1 MSPAL
6 LLPAGLAALLTL
18 AIPVVIHI
26 ARRTESRTVDFAA
39 LRWLDAAP
47 KPRRSLMI
55 DERFLLAARL
65 LLLAMITLWLA
76 APVLRNA
83 VDTRPVVAVAPGAD
97 TETVAAATDKGDH
110 VVWLAPGF
118 PEHGTLAPPASDDI
132 ISLRQLD
139 AELPADAP
147 VKVVVP
153 ATLEAVDA
161 ERPKLSRRVDWTV
174 GAEAP
179 VRRVDW
185 TVGAEAPVRRV
196 TAPDPLGLSVRY
208 APEAEDAVRYF
219 RAAATAWTP
228 VNAEPAFDAAAI
240 GRAVP
245 GNSRH
250 LIWLASGPVPEPVE
264 AWVRGGG
271 VILAALEARISVEG
285 ETIPV
290 WRGTAGEPLAVAG
303 RLGRGRVI
311 RLTRVLEAAA
321 IPQLVEP
328 DFPDA
333 LQTMLD
339 PRPAPARVAAVDH
352 APLSGAAP
360 YDQPP
365 LDLRPWLALLIAI
378 IFAAERWL
386 ATRRARAAA
395 P

>member
-1 MSPAL
+1 MSPAF
-6 LLPAGLAALLTL
+6 LLPAGLAALLAL

-55 DERFLLAARL
+55 DERLLLAARL
-65 LLLAMITLWLA
+65 LLLAMIALWLA

-83 VDTRPVVAVAPGAD
+83 ADTRPVVAVAPGAD
-97 TETVAAATDKGDH
+97 AATVAAATDKGDH

-118 PEHGTLAPPASDDI
+118 PEHAALAPAASDDI
-132 ISLRQLD
+132 VSLIRQLD
-139 AELPADAP
+139 AELPADAL

-153 ATLEAVDA
+153 ATLENVDA
-161 ERPKLSRRVDWTV
+161 ERPKLSRRVEWKV
-174 GAEAP
+174 GAELP
-179 VRRVDW
+179 SRR
-185 TVGAEAPVRRV
+185 TVSPKPPFL
-196 TAPDPLGLSVRY
+196 TVRY
-208 APEAEDAVRYF
+208 AAEAQDAVRYF
-219 RAAATAWTP
+219 RAAATAWKPANT
-228 VNAEPAFDAAAI
+228 EPAFDAAEI

-245 GNSRH
+245 GSARH

-264 AWVRGGG
+264 SWVRDGGI
-271 VILAALEARISVEG
+271 VLTALEARIPVEG
-285 ETIPV
+285 ETITV

-311 RLTRVLEAAA
+311 RLTRALEPAA

-339 PRPAPARVAAVDH
+339 PGPAPARVAGVDH

-365 LDLRPWLALLIAI
+365 LDLRPWLALLIAM

-386 ATRRARAAA
+386 ATRPARAVA